1 MSDIDYNILETNNE
15 QINSVKIT
23 IIKFININILIIMY
37 KSSDNILGNTFV
49 VYSITN
55 LLIVKRRICEF
66 FDRSMMFVSNA
77 SNFFKPSSKSNV
89 DDPSDVSIC

>member
-1 MSDIDYNILETNNE
+1 MSDTDYNILETNNE

-23 IIKFININILIIMY
+23 IIKFININILIIVY

-49 VYSITN
+49 VYSIAN
-55 LLIVKRRICEF
+55 LYCEF
-66 FDRSMMFVSNA
+66 FDRSMMFVSNV

-89 DDPSDVSIC
+89 DDPSDVSIY